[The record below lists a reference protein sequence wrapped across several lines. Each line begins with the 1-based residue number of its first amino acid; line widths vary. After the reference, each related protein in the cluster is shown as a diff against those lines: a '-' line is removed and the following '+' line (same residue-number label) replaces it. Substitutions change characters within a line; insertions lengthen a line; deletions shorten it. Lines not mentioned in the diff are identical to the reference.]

1 MSSAYDYLERVE
13 TARMA
18 AQVEVAV
25 ARSYLNVADCW
36 HDADRALA
44 ADAFDLLADC
54 LREVGPCPVKPPRP
68 EPDFT
73 RFSRACIV
81 AWRAVDAYRR
91 AKDGAR

>member
-1 MSSAYDYLERVE
+1 MSSGYDYLERRE
-13 TARMA
+13 TARRA
-18 AQVEVAV
+18 AQAEVAV
-25 ARSYLNVADCW
+25 ARSYLDVADCW

-54 LREVGPCPVKPPRP
+54 LREVGPCPVKPERP
-68 EPDFT
+68 DPDFA

-91 AKDGAR
+91 AMAGAR

>member
-1 MSSAYDYLERVE
+1 VSSAYDYLERVE
-13 TARMA
+13 TARRA

-25 ARSYLNVADCW
+25 ARSYLDVADCW
-36 HDADRALA
+36 HDADRELA
-44 ADAFDLLADC
+44 ADAFALLDQC
-54 LREVGPCPVKPPRP
+54 LREVGPCPVKPQRP
-68 EPDFT
+68 EPDFA